1 MTFQALRVISQV
13 MIPSWLKHCLASG
26 LLCCLL
32 AAPGFGA
39 DTPKSRA
46 DLPDPLVGTW
56 SMYELSH
63 GNTYPGV
70 FTPFGM
76 LGWTPQMTEGNGW
89 PYQYFRETLIGFMA
103 THQPSAWMSNYGPFS
118 LMPITGVLQVQPSE
132 RASHFSHDNE
142 QALPYRYTVLL
153 DAYKVKVEMTPSPHG
168 GAFRFTFPKTED
180 AYVLL
185 DGSHGGSAVEVHP
198 ENNTITGRN
207 SSGAHN
213 SPNFSQYFVAV
224 FDHPFTRR
232 GVWEIPETRQGR
244 PVANASTVIDATS
257 ASRAGNHVG
266 AYAGFSTK
274 EGESVTV
281 RIGVSLISLEQARR
295 NLDQDMPE
303 PDFDR
308 IAGRA
313 RSRWERQLAKIDVE
327 GGTEAQRRTFYTAL
341 YHAVQFPHMLQETDA
356 SGNLVHWSP
365 YDGKIHPGEMFADTG
380 FWDTFRAQFPL
391 LTILDPK
398 QDAEIIRAMLNAY
411 DEGGFIP
418 KWPNPGETNVMI
430 GTHGDSVIADAYM
443 KRIRGYDVDK
453 AYAALR
459 KDETEKGSG
468 GFQARSGIEDYIK
481 LGYVPYDHGVHES
494 VACTLE
500 YAYDDFA
507 VAQMARALGK
517 EGDYRVFAARA
528 KNYRNVYDPAA
539 GFMRG
544 RKSDGSW
551 IEPFDPLAWGGVY
564 TEGNAWQWLWSV
576 QQDVP
581 GLMQLMGGRDAF
593 LHKLD
598 SLFTATT
605 SFRVGGYGQV
615 IHEMTEAKLEDMG
628 QYAHINEPVHHVV
641 YLYDYAGQPWKAQ
654 RWVHTI
660 EDRLYKP
667 GPAGWLGDEDTGQM
681 SSWYIF
687 SALGFYPVN
696 PGQPVYALGSPM
708 FARATIH
715 LESGNSFTVEA
726 LRKAPGDIYVQS
738 ATLNGKPLERAW
750 ITHDEIVKG
759 GVLRFHLGPQPNE
772 KWGISGLPAPDSAL
786 AR

>member
-1 MTFQALRVISQV
+1 
-13 MIPSWLKHCLASG
+13 
-26 LLCCLL
+26 
-32 AAPGFGA
+32 
-39 DTPKSRA
+39 
-46 DLPDPLVGTW
+46 
-56 SMYELSH
+56 
-63 GNTYPGV
+63 
-70 FTPFGM
+70 M
-76 LGWTPQMTEGNGW
+76 LGWTAQMTEGNGW

-118 LMPITGVLQVQPSE
+118 LMPITGMLKVQPGE
-132 RASHFSHDNE
+132 RASHFSHDHE
-142 QALPYRYTVLL
+142 QALPYKYSVLL
-153 DAYKVKVEMTPSPHG
+153 DAYHVKVEMAPAAHG
-168 GAFRFTFPKTED
+168 GVFRFTFPKTED
-180 AYVLL
+180 AWVLV
-185 DGSHGGSAVEVHP
+185 DGNHGGSAVEIHP
-198 ENNTITGRN
+198 ESRSITGKN
-207 SSGAHN
+207 TSGAHK
-213 SPNFSQYFVAV
+213 SPNFAQYFVAV
-224 FDHPFTRR
+224 FDHPITRQ
-232 GVWEIPETRQGR
+232 GVWEVPETSQGR
-244 PVANASTVIDATS
+244 ALPRTS
-257 ASRAGNHVG
+257 AAIAEGETSRQGNHVG
-266 AYAGFSTK
+266 AFAGFSTR
-274 EGESVTV
+274 EGETITV

-295 NLDQDMPE
+295 NLEQDMPQA
-303 PDFDR
+303 DFDA

-313 RSRWERQLAKIDVE
+313 KAAWERQLGKVDIE

-356 SGNLVHWSP
+356 SGKMVHWSP
-365 YDGKIHPGEMFADTG
+365 YDGKVHDGEMFADDG

-391 LTILDPK
+391 LTIIEPK
-398 QDAEIIRAMLNAY
+398 KDAGIIRAMLNAY

-430 GTHGDSVIADAYM
+430 GTHGDSVVADAYL
-443 KRIRGYDVDK
+443 KGIRDFDVAK

-459 KDETEKGSG
+459 KDETEKGTG
-468 GFQARSGIEDYIK
+468 VFQARSGIEEYIQ

-517 EGDYRVFAARA
+517 DEDYRTFIGRA
-528 KNYRNVYDPAA
+528 KNYRNLYDPRV

-544 RKSDGSW
+544 KKSDGSW

-576 QQDVP
+576 QQDIP
-581 GLMQLMGGRDAF
+581 GLMELMGGKEAF
-593 LHKLD
+593 IQKLD

-605 SFRVGGYGQV
+605 DFRVGGYGGV

-641 YLYDYAGQPWKAQ
+641 YLYDYAGQPWKTQ

-660 EDRLYKP
+660 MDRLYRP

-696 PGQPVYALGSPM
+696 PGQPIYALGSPL
-708 FARATIH
+708 FDRAAIH
-715 LESGNSFTVEA
+715 LENGKTFRVEA
-726 LRKAPGDIYVQS
+726 ARKAPSDIYVQS
-738 ATLNGKPLERAW
+738 ATLNGQPLDRAW
-750 ITHDEIVKG
+750 ISHEEIVAG
-759 GVLRFHLGPQPNE
+759 GTLHFVLGPHPNE
-772 KWGISGLPAPDSAL
+772 KWGTSGLPTPK
-786 AR
+786 

>member
-1 MTFQALRVISQV
+1 MTFSPITR
-13 MIPSWLKHCLASG
+13 CLASG
-26 LLCCLL
+26 LLACLL
-32 AAPGFGA
+32 AAPGNGA
-39 DTPKSRA
+39 ETSKNRA

-56 SMYELSH
+56 SMFELSH

-76 LGWTPQMTEGNGW
+76 LGWTAQMTEGNGW
-89 PYQYFRETLIGFMA
+89 PYQFFRETLIGFMA

-118 LMPITGVLQVQPSE
+118 LMPLTGMLQVQPSE
-132 RASHFSHDNE
+132 RASHFSHENE
-142 QALPYRYTVLL
+142 QARPYLYSVLL
-153 DAYKVKVEMTPSPHG
+153 DAYKVKVEMAPARRG
-168 GAFRFTFPKTED
+168 GAFRFTFPRTDD
-180 AYVLL
+180 AYVVL
-185 DGSHGGSAVEVHP
+185 DAMHGGGAVEIDS
-198 ENNTITGRN
+198 ENHTISGRN

-213 SPNFSQYFVAV
+213 SPNFAQYFVAV
-224 FDHPFTRR
+224 FDHPFARH
-232 GVWEIPETRQGR
+232 GVWEIPENPQGR
-244 PVANASTVIDATS
+244 SLPNQPVAIAADG

-274 EGESVTV
+274 AGEAVTV

-295 NLDQDMPE
+295 NLEQEMPE
-303 PDFDR
+303 ADFDR

-313 RSRWERQLAKIDVE
+313 KSEWEHQLAKIDVE

-356 SGNLVHWSP
+356 SGQMVHWSP
-365 YDGKIHPGEMFADTG
+365 YDGKVHAGEMFADNG

-391 LTILDPK
+391 LALLEPK
-398 QDAEIIRAMLNAY
+398 KDAEIIRAMLNAY

-430 GTHGDSVIADAYM
+430 GTHGDSVIADAYR
-443 KRIRGYDVDK
+443 KGIRGYDTAK

-459 KDETEKGSG
+459 KDATEKGSG
-468 GFQARSGIEDYIK
+468 VFQARSGIEDYIK
-481 LGYVPYDHGVHES
+481 LGYVPYDRGVRES

-507 VAQMARALGK
+507 VAQMAKALGK
-517 EGDYRVFAARA
+517 EEDYRLFMGRA
-528 KNYRNVYDPAA
+528 KNYRNLYDAKT

-544 RKSDGSW
+544 RKADGSW

-576 QQDVP
+576 QQNIP
-581 GLMQLMGGRDAF
+581 GLMELMGGKAAF
-593 LHKLD
+593 IRKLD
-598 SLFTATT
+598 SLFTETT
-605 SFRVGGYGQV
+605 AFKVGGYGQV
-615 IHEMTEAKLEDMG
+615 IHEMTEAKMEDMG
-628 QYAHINEPVHHVV
+628 QYAHINEPVHHVA
-641 YLYDYAGQPWKAQ
+641 YLYDYAGQPWKTQ
-654 RWVHTI
+654 RLVRTI

-696 PGQPVYALGSPM
+696 PGQPVYALGSPL
-708 FARATIH
+708 FDRATLH
-715 LESGNSFTVEA
+715 LENGKSFMVEA
-726 LRKAPGDIYVQS
+726 VRTAPADIYVQS
-738 ATLNGKPLERAW
+738 ATLNGKLLERAW
-750 ITHDEIVKG
+750 ITHEEIVSG
-759 GVLRFHLGPQPNE
+759 GVLRFRLGPRPNE
-772 KWGISGLPAPDSAL
+772 KWGTSGLPSPDSVN
-786 AR
+786 